1 MVKLYKRSVSVL
13 SLAMAA
19 ILSVFSATTGALAQ
33 YPKKKSARAATASAV
48 SNKRI
53 GVQAPQPASRAQGRA
68 AVGRRGRAMAP
79 QQTQAPPPLD
89 PVPSPVAASQQSYEP
104 PPSPPVGSNINP
116 EKIAELE
123 AKYSSLIAKMDKLEA
138 EVADPGSKSLNKRLK
153 ALEKKH
159 EKFSDD
165 LKRIDAEVADTKSKI
180 WSSY

>member
-13 SLAMAA
+13 SLVMVAV
-19 ILSVFSATTGALAQ
+19 LSVFSATTGALAQ
-33 YPKKKSARAATASAV
+33 SPKKKSARAATTSAG
-48 SNKRI
+48 SNRRI
-53 GVQAPQPASRAQGRA
+53 GVQSPSANARPQGRMAAGRGRTMAPQP
-68 AVGRRGRAMAP
+68 V
-79 QQTQAPPPLD
+79 QAPAP
-89 PVPSPVAASQQSYEP
+89 QQSYEP
-104 PPSPPVGSNINP
+104 QPSPPVSNISP

-138 EVADPGSKSLNKRLK
+138 EVADPGSKSVNKRLK

-159 EKFSDD
+159 ERFSDD